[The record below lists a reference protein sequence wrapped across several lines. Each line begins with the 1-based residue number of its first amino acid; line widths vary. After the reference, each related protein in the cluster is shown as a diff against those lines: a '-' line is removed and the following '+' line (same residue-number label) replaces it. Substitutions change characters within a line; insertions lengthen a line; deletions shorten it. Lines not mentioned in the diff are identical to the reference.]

1 MNQLDEIKSILTG
14 CPDGKEIFPEP
25 VQAMNGARLVFT
37 AYGAWL
43 GPDGVYVMDGGG
55 DWHGPLHESQVNAS
69 YVIESIHN
77 QLSKNHASPVTNQ
90 SC

>member
-1 MNQLDEIKSILTG
+1 MKQIDEIKAMLSD
-14 CPDGKEIFPEP
+14 CPEGKEIFPEP
-25 VQAMNGARLVFT
+25 APAMNGARLVFT

-55 DWHGPLHESQVNAS
+55 DWHGPLHENQVNAS

-77 QLSKNHASPVTNQ
+77 QLSPNHASPVTN
-90 SC
+90 